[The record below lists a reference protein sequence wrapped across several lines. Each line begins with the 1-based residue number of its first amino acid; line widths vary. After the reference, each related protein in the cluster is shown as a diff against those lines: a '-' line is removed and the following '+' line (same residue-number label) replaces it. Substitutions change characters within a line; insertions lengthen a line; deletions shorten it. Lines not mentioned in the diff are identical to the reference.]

1 MELEQSHTFD
11 LGEARARIRALGD
24 YLANKHGMSV
34 QWHDDDRATIRGKYT
49 VVSIDAEVHVQ
60 NGRVQV
66 RGKDPG
72 MLWRMPAKKYV
83 GTKLARYL
91 DPRESAE
98 ALPRT

>member
-1 MELEQSHTFD
+1 
-11 LGEARARIRALGD
+11 
-24 YLANKHGMSV
+24 
-34 QWHDDDRATIRGKYT
+34 
-49 VVSIDAEVHVQ
+49 
-60 NGRVQV
+60 
-66 RGKDPG
+66 